1 MVNYIPRSNFA
12 YKLQRFEGCF
22 MRKKEKQ
29 QQQKKQTV
37 PSPLPSPET
46 KLEINTSG
54 NVCRL

>member
-29 QQQKKQTV
+29 QQQKKTNRT
-37 PSPLPSPET
+37 LPW
-46 KLEINTSG
+46 NQVR
-54 NVCRL
+54 N

>member
-37 PSPLPSPET
+37 PSPET
-46 KLEINTSG
+46 KLEINASG